1 MSDPLKGI
9 IEEIRADL
17 GYKES
22 EDSLAASFLCELLRD
37 HPRVLRPEDLP
48 VEEEVVVVGAG
59 PSIAELPKIVGELED
74 SVVYAADGAC
84 RALLELGIVP
94 DVIVT
99 DLDGP
104 KEYLLMSSECGSIT
118 VVHAHGDNMTEL
130 AELVP
135 TLGRILGTCQVEPPC
150 DLLHN
155 FGGFTD
161 GDRAVVMAARLGAE
175 RVLTVGMD
183 FGNLTTE
190 YSRPDEGKGVFR
202 ADPVKRRK
210 LAWGER
216 VLRLVERELG
226 VEVESLTARR

>member
-1 MSDPLKGI
+1 MSDPLTGI
-9 IEEIRADL
+9 IKEIREDL

-22 EDSLAASFLCELLRD
+22 EDRLAASFLCELLRY
-37 HPRVLRPEDLP
+37 HPRVLSPKDLP
-48 VEEEVVVVGAG
+48 VEEEVIVVGAG
-59 PSIAELPKIVGELED
+59 PSITELPRIIRKLEEG
-74 SVVYAADGAC
+74 VIYAADGAC
-84 RALLELGIVP
+84 KALLELGIVP
-94 DVIVT
+94 DVVVT

-118 VVHAHGDNMTEL
+118 VVHAHGDNVAEL

-135 TLGRILGTCQVEPPC
+135 ALVRILGTCQVEPPC
-150 DLLHN
+150 DLIHN

-183 FGNLTTE
+183 FGDLTTE
-190 YSRPDEGKGVFR
+190 YSRPSEGKRIFR

-210 LAWGER
+210 LAWGKR
-216 VLRLVERELG
+216 VVRLVERELD
-226 VEVESLTARR
+226 VEVEPLTTRR

>member
-9 IEEIRADL
+9 IEEVREDL

-22 EDSLAASFLCELLRD
+22 EDRLAASFLCELLRD
-37 HPRVLRPEDLP
+37 HPRVLRPKDLP
-48 VEEEVVVVGAG
+48 IEDEVVVVGAG
-59 PSIAELPKIVGELED
+59 PSIAELPEVAGKLEEN
-74 SVVYAADGAC
+74 VVYAADGAC

-94 DVIVT
+94 DVVVT

-104 KEYLLMSSECGSIT
+104 REYLLMSSECGSIT
-118 VVHAHGDNMTEL
+118 VVHAHGDNVAEL

-135 TLGRILGTCQVEPPC
+135 VLGRILGTCQVEPPC

-190 YSRPDEGKGVFR
+190 YSRPDEGTGVFR

-210 LAWGER
+210 LTWGER
-216 VLRLVERELG
+216 VIGLVERELG
-226 VEVESLTARR
+226 VEVKPLTTGR

>member
-1 MSDPLKGI
+1 MSDPLREI
-9 IEEIRADL
+9 IEEIRADM

-22 EDSLAASFLCELLRD
+22 EDRLAASVLCELLRD
-37 HPRVLRPEDLP
+37 HPRVLRPEDVP
-48 VEEEVVVVGAG
+48 VEEEVIVVGAG
-59 PSIAELPKIVGELED
+59 PSITELPKIVGELED
-74 SVVYAADGAC
+74 GVVYAADGAC

-94 DVIVT
+94 DVVVT

-104 KEYLLMSSECGSIT
+104 EEYLLMSSECGSIT
-118 VVHAHGDNMTEL
+118 VVHAHGDNVTEL

-135 TLGRILGTCQVEPPC
+135 ILRRVLGTCQVEPPC
-150 DLLHN
+150 DLLYN

-161 GDRAVVMAARLGAE
+161 GDRAVVMAAKLGAE

-190 YSRPDEGKGVFR
+190 YSRPEEGEGIFR

-216 VLRLVERELG
+216 VLELVTRELG
-226 VEVESLTARR
+226 VEVESLTTRR